1 MKSLIFDLPG
11 AVNAGAEQVKRV
23 LNEKP
28 GALLAIS
35 AGRSTKLLCER
46 LSEMFREGELSLR
59 DARLFAV
66 TELEGVNHVQSCRH
80 FLTEELIERTDFRP
94 ENCTFLSGEN
104 LEKYDDMIALAGGID
119 LAVLGLGDNAHIGYN
134 EPATPFDSLSHRQKL
149 TDATRRQLAGQFG
162 GEDQTPEFALTMGIK
177 TLVSAREILVL
188 AFGEKKAEPV
198 FKMFYARNDSA
209 VPAAFLQLPFSVTVC
224 LDSAAAAKL

>member
-80 FLTEELIERTDFRP
+80 FLTEELIERTDLRP
-94 ENCTFLSGEN
+94 DVRS
-104 LEKYDDMIALAGGID
+104 
-119 LAVLGLGDNAHIGYN
+119 
-134 EPATPFDSLSHRQKL
+134 
-149 TDATRRQLAGQFG
+149 
-162 GEDQTPEFALTMGIK
+162 
-177 TLVSAREILVL
+177 
-188 AFGEKKAEPV
+188 
-198 FKMFYARNDSA
+198 
-209 VPAAFLQLPFSVTVC
+209 
-224 LDSAAAAKL
+224 